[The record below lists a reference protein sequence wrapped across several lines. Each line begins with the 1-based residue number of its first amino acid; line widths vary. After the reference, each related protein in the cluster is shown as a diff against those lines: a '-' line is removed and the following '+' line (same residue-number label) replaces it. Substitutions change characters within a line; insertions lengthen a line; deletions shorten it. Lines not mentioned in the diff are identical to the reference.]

1 MSDFTFSLLMAPLL
15 AVAFGLAMY
24 WLTGWMDRREQRRHP
39 AE

>member
-1 MSDFTFSLLMAPLL
+1 MSSFTIYLLMAPLL
-15 AVAFGLAMY
+15 AVAFGVAMF